1 MQKSKIMSNDRSG
14 KKNFNKGGFKKN
26 NPQKRNEKPN
36 TANDD
41 RGMRLNKYIANSG
54 MCSRRDADLYIRTG
68 NVSVNGKVITEMGYR
83 VQPKDVVQFDGATIL
98 PEKKV
103 YVLLNKPKGF
113 STSSAQNNV
122 YDLIRNAS
130 TSELKPIGFMDKTT
144 LGLLLFT
151 NDQDLIQKFLNSA
164 QRSSKIYQVSL
175 DKNCKKEDLEKIRNG
190 VKVED
195 NKVYVEKVEYVE
207 NKPKTEV
214 GIEVKTSNIKVV
226 RKLFESLGYNVV
238 KLDRVMFAG
247 LTKWG
252 ISRGQWRFLTDQELI
267 NLKNS

>member
-1 MQKSKIMSNDRSG
+1 MSNDRAG
-14 KKNFNKGGFKKN
+14 KRNFSKGGSN
-26 NPQKRNEKPN
+26 KPN
-36 TANDD
+36 SKNTNKPQSANDD
-41 RGMRLNKYIANSG
+41 KGMRLNKYIANSG

-68 NVSVNGKVITEMGYR
+68 NVTVNGKVITEMGYR

-113 STSSAQNNV
+113 STSSAQDNV
-122 YDLIRNAS
+122 RQLIRNAS
-130 TSELKPIGFMDKTT
+130 TSELFPIGFMDKTT

-151 NDQDLIQKFLNSA
+151 NDQDMIQKFTNSA

-175 DKNCKKEDLEKIRNG
+175 DRNCKKEDLEKIKNG
-190 VKVED
+190 VKIDD
-195 NKVYVEKVEYVE
+195 NKVYVEAVEYVE

-214 GIEVKTSNIKVV
+214 GIEVKTSNIKIV
-226 RKLFESLGYNVV
+226 RKLFEVLGYDVV
-238 KLDRVMFAG
+238 KLDRVTFAG

-252 ISRGQWRFLTDQELI
+252 ISRGQWRFLTEQEVI
-267 NLKNS
+267 NLKNSK

>member
-14 KKNFNKGGFKKN
+14 KNNFSKGGFKKN
-26 NPQKRNEKPN
+26 NPKKRNEKPN